1 MEQASIAL
9 VGILGITL
17 GILVSEILRRKNR
30 REQFAPEIFSKRL
43 TAYEGLFEKIY
54 LGNDIANEIIK
65 SDKLNQTERHH
76 LTSHLI
82 GDIAEHADANM
93 LYLDP
98 DICAHSTALFM
109 GIEDIYSLEGSEKK
123 EMLHHYY
130 DMRKEALRMIKE
142 DSGVAEINV
151 LFTSI
156 NKPKLSGPIIE
167 RLRELRRSTAKH

>member
-30 REQFAPEIFSKRL
+30 REQFAPTIFLKRL
-43 TAYEGLFEKIY
+43 NAYEELFDKIY
-54 LGNDIANEIIK
+54 LGHHIATEIIN
-65 SDKLNQTERHH
+65 SDELDQTKRHD

-82 GDIAEHADANM
+82 SDIAEHADANM

-98 DICAHSTALFM
+98 DICTHSTALFM
-109 GIEDIYSLEGSEKK
+109 GIEDIYSLKGSEKK

-142 DSGVAEINV
+142 DSGVAEINA
-151 LFTSI
+151 LFASI

-167 RLRELRRSTAKH
+167 RLRELRRSTAKY